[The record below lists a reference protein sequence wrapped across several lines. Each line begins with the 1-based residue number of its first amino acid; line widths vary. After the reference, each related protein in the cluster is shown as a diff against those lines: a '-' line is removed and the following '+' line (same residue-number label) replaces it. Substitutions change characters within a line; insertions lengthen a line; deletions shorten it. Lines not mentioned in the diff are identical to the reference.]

1 MKKYYVTNKKVSYGI
16 KTKWLSN
23 SKSRQELFHV
33 LYKKENYPLCLSAVL
48 FEYRAML
55 SRCGWRTRPGIM
67 KRARD
72 RLCREFT
79 YVDL

>member
-16 KTKWLSN
+16 KKKLLSN
-23 SKSRQELFHV
+23 SKSRQEPFHV
-33 LYKKENYPLCLSAVL
+33 LYKMGSYPLCLSAVL

>member
-16 KTKWLSN
+16 NKKWLSN

-33 LYKKENYPLCLSAVL
+33 LYKMGSYLRCLSVVL

-55 SRCGWRTRPGIM
+55 SRLGWRTGLGIM
-67 KRARD
+67 RSARD
-72 RLCREFT
+72 RLCRRHAHAI
-79 YVDL
+79 

>member
-1 MKKYYVTNKKVSYGI
+1 MKKYYVTNKKASYGI
-16 KTKWLSN
+16 NKKWLSN
-23 SKSRQELFHV
+23 SKSRQEPFHV
-33 LYKKENYPLCLSAVL
+33 LYKMGSYTRCLLAVL

-55 SRCGWRTRPGIM
+55 SRLGWRTGLGIM
-67 KRARD
+67 RSARD

>member
-1 MKKYYVTNKKVSYGI
+1 MTKYHATNKKVSYGI
-16 KTKWLSN
+16 KKKLLSN
-23 SKSRQELFHV
+23 SKSRQEPFHV
-33 LYKKENYPLCLSAVL
+33 LYKKENYPLCLLAVL

>member
-16 KTKWLSN
+16 KKKLLSN
-23 SKSRQELFHV
+23 SKSRQEPFHV
-33 LYKKENYPLCLSAVL
+33 LYKKENYPLCLLAVL

>member
-23 SKSRQELFHV
+23 SKSLHKQSPALS
-33 LYKKENYPLCLSAVL
+33 NGGSYPQCLSVVL

-55 SRCGWRTRPGIM
+55 SRLGWRTGLGIM
-67 KRARD
+67 RSARD

>member
-1 MKKYYVTNKKVSYGI
+1 MKKHVVINKKVSYGI
-16 KTKWLSN
+16 NKKWLSN
-23 SKSRQELFHV
+23 SKSRQEPFHV
-33 LYKKENYPLCLSAVL
+33 LYKMESCLRCLLAVL
-48 FEYRAML
+48 FEYQAML
-55 SRCGWRTRPGIM
+55 SRLGWRTRPGIM